1 MQNVESTLTRRTR
14 ATPLFLVACLSVAA
28 ASGSAA
34 CSSEPAPV
42 SPAPSVDAGVDQG
55 AIPVVP
61 TDAGAVDGSVSP
73 APEDAAVPGTVEPF
87 YSPIKGTLRV
97 VGGARPAKLYVPP
110 TYKAGQAMPLLVLL
124 HGYGASGSIQEA
136 YFDMAKQADAQGFL
150 LLAPDGTT
158 DQSGKRFW
166 NATPACCNFF
176 GSTVD
181 DEAYLLQLITEVQAT
196 TTVDAKRV
204 VFLGHSNGGFMTYRM
219 ACKHADRIA
228 AVGVLAGGFLLTPT
242 ACAPSEPVSLLHAHG
257 DADET
262 VAYAGGQLDP
272 QVPAYSGAQAAVARF
287 RTINACT
294 DDQTKDSADFESTLA
309 GSETQRI
316 TNDKCSKKTAVSLW
330 TMQGGTHIPTLNP
343 FFTPAAVNWLLTHPK
358 L

>member
-1 MQNVESTLTRRTR
+1 MTSSAVQAS
-14 ATPLFLVACLSVAA
+14 PLLLAACLSAAA
-28 ASGSAA
+28 ASALAA
-34 CSSEPAPV
+34 CSSESSNPIP
-42 SPAPSVDAGVDQG
+42 PAPSVVDAGADQG
-55 AIPVVP
+55 APAVVS
-61 TDAGAVDGSVSP
+61 TDAGDGSV

-87 YSPIKGTLRV
+87 YSTIKGTLRV
-97 VGGARPAKLYVPP
+97 VGGTRPAKLYVPP
-110 TYKAGQAMPLLVLL
+110 SYKAGQPMPLLVLL

-136 YFDMAKQADAQGFL
+136 YFDMVKQADTLRFL

-181 DEAYLLQLITEVQAT
+181 DEGYLLQLINEVQAIT
-196 TTVDAKRV
+196 SVEAKRI

-219 ACKHADRIA
+219 ACNHADRIA
-228 AVGVLAGGFLLTPT
+228 AVGVLSGGFLLTPT
-242 ACAPSEPVSLLHAHG
+242 ACAPSEPVSQLHAHG

-294 DDQTKDSADFESTLA
+294 DDQTKDAADFESTLA

-330 TMQGGTHIPTLNP
+330 TIQGGSHIPTFNP
-343 FFTPAAVNWLLTHPK
+343 TFTPAAVSWLLAHPK
-358 L
+358 Q